1 MNSPMNPIDPNPPAG
16 KQRPYDQPSASAWAT
31 TTPAA
36 FDAGLRTYM
45 LGIYNRMAGGLA
57 LTGIVAYAAAATGF
71 YAQIAATPFIW
82 FVMLAPFGMALLLG
96 FRIQQMSHGA
106 ASAAFWTYAGL
117 MGLSLSGIFLA
128 YTGVSVAR
136 VFFLTA
142 GTFAAMSFY
151 GYSTQRDLSR
161 IGSFLVMG
169 LIGVVLAS
177 AVNLFI
183 GSTALTFAISVIGVL
198 VFTGLTAWDTQRIKQ
213 MYAETAGTDAQ
224 GRSAILGALMLYMD
238 FVNLFISFLQLTGN
252 RRG

>member
-1 MNSPMNPIDPNPPAG
+1 MNPIDPNPPAG
-16 KQRPYDQPSASAWAT
+16 TQRPYDQPSASAWAT
-31 TTPAA
+31 TTPMA

-82 FVMLAPFGMALLLG
+82 LVMLAPFGMALLLG

-136 VFFLTA
+136 VFFITA

-177 AVNLFI
+177 VVNLFI

-238 FVNLFISFLQLTGN
+238 FVNLFISFLQLTGS

>member
-1 MNSPMNPIDPNPPAG
+1 MNPIDPNPPAG
-16 KQRPYDQPSASAWAT
+16 TQRPYDQPSASAWAT
-31 TTPAA
+31 TTPMA

-71 YAQIAATPFIW
+71 YAQIAATPLIW
-82 FVMLAPFGMALLLG
+82 LVMLAPFGMALLLG

-117 MGLSLSGIFLA
+117 MGLSLSNIFLA

-136 VFFLTA
+136 VFFITA

-177 AVNLFI
+177 VVNLFI

-213 MYAETAGTDAQ
+213 MYAETTGTDAQ

-238 FVNLFISFLQLTGN
+238 FVNLFISFLQLTGS

>member
-1 MNSPMNPIDPNPPAG
+1 MTPIDPNLSPG
-16 KQRPYDQPSASAWAT
+16 TRRSYDQSPATAWAT
-31 TTPAA
+31 SRSME
-36 FDAGLRTYM
+36 FDAGLRGYM

-57 LTGIVAYAAAATGF
+57 LTGVVAYVAAATGF
-71 YAQIAATPFIW
+71 YAQIAATPLIW
-82 FVMLAPFGMALLLG
+82 LVMLAPFGMALLLG
-96 FRIQQMSHGA
+96 FRIQKMSHGA

-117 MGLSLSGIFLA
+117 MGLSLASIFLA

-136 VFFLTA
+136 VFFITA

-177 AVNLFI
+177 VVNLFI
-183 GSTALTFAISVIGVL
+183 GFTALTFAISVIGVL

-213 MYAETAGTDAQ
+213 IYAETAGTDAQ

-238 FVNLFISFLQLTGN
+238 FVNLFISILQLTGN

>member
-36 FDAGLRTYM
+36 FDAGLRSYM

-136 VFFLTA
+136 VFFITA

-177 AVNLFI
+177 VVNLFI